1 MYYFLISIRS
11 GKPFDDFY
19 ATAAGRG
26 LTHQKTEDTHGG
38 CRGCCFV
45 YRSIIL
51 LHSLADQLH
60 TKILTQRP
68 TVQGE
73 VVVGRHTPL
82 AVGVEAVVIAAAV
95 VLVLDALGNRLVG
108 GTVLLQDP
116 LGAVLIVSVNE
127 DVEAVLAVAED
138 VVGATAHN
146 DAGLLVGDV
155 LDHLGLG
162 LVELLVDRGVAVGAR
177 GAHGQLVQ
185 KAVGM
190 GGVLLVLADEL
201 LRKSA
206 LAGHLGDELV
216 VVKGDAHTLG
226 GRLGN
231 GVSAAAE
238 LTADGDDAL
247 FHSQASFVGVYQA
260 RICFSWVYYT
270 IFYGILQQKQA

>member
-1 MYYFLISIRS
+1 M
-11 GKPFDDFY
+11 GVV
-19 ATAAGRG
+19 
-26 LTHQKTEDTHGG
+26 
-38 CRGCCFV
+38 FV

-51 LHSLADQLH
+51 LHSLTDQLH
-60 TKILTQRP
+60 AKLLPQYP
-68 TVQGE
+68 AVQSQI
-73 VVVGRHTPL
+73 VVGGHTPL
-82 AVGVEAVVIAAAV
+82 AVGVEAVVVPSAV

-146 DAGLLVGDV
+146 DAGLLVGNV

-162 LVELLVDRGVAVGAR
+162 LVELLVDRRIAVGAR

-201 LRKSA
+201 LGQTA
-206 LAGHLGDELV
+206 PAGHLGDELV

-226 GRLGN
+226 GRLGD

-238 LTADGDDAL
+238 LTADGDDAF

-260 RICFSWVYYT
+260 RICFS
-270 IFYGILQQKQA
+270 